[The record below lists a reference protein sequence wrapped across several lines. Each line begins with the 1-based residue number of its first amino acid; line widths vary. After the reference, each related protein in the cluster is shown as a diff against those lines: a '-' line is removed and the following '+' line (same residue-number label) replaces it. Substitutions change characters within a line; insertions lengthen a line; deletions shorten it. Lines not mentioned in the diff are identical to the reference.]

1 MVAPNAQMCILIADN
16 DDGMRQALVEFLQE
30 EGYATLESSRPNEA
44 RRLLRE
50 GNVDVAVLDVRLLDD
65 NDPFDLSGVE
75 VACNSVPEIPKVLVT
90 RFDEPDFLLRV
101 LNRLLEV
108 YQGDRDN
115 EPYIAG
121 ALINVFPANAGFE
134 ALLRYI
140 QRAQLVG
147 RRARQFLEESR
158 QILERRL
165 DNSAENRQQARLNH
179 RFALALGLLGFIVL
193 GMVLL
198 LPILLPDQSDS
209 TKTLSALSVL
219 ASLILEAVAGFLY
232 KQYKDANQRLDRD
245 QRELKELL
253 EIFTKAKTGF

>member
-1 MVAPNAQMCILIADN
+1 MVAPNAQMRILVADN

-30 EGYATLESSRPNEA
+30 EGYAALESSRPDEA

-65 NDPFDLSGVE
+65 NDPFDLSGLE
-75 VACNSVPEIPKVLVT
+75 VACNSAPEIPKVLMT
-90 RFDEPDFLLRV
+90 RFDDPDFLLRV

-108 YQGDRDN
+108 YQGSRDN

-140 QRAQLVG
+140 QRTQLVG
-147 RRARQFLEESR
+147 RRVRQFLEESR
-158 QILERRL
+158 QILKRRL
-165 DNSAENRQQARLNH
+165 DNSAEIRQQARLNH
-179 RFALALGLLGFIVL
+179 RFALALGLLGFVVL
-193 GMVLL
+193 GMVLF
-198 LPILLPDQSDS
+198 LPILLPDQSDP
-209 TKTLSALSVL
+209 TKTLSALSGL
-219 ASLILEAVAGFLY
+219 TSLVFGAVARYLY

-245 QRELKELL
+245 QEELKELL
-253 EIFTKAKTGF
+253 ERVFNPTR